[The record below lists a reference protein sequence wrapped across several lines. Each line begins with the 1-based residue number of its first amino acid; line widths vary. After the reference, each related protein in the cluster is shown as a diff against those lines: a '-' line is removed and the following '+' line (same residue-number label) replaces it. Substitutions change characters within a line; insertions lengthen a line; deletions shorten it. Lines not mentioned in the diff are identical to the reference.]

1 MGQIYIQ
8 LNQYN
13 AAINAFQTVLESEFN
28 AKLKPQS
35 YFLMAKSWF
44 QLGNF
49 EEAIDKLDFFLK
61 VYPNDE
67 NMIEA
72 AQLLTDAYLY
82 TSDYKAAI
90 DHLEDT
96 QLNNLALRKS
106 YQVVTLKYA
115 QILFNKKLYDQVEY
129 WLSRSL
135 KSSVDSKYQLI
146 ANLLMA
152 ECLSAQNEYNSS
164 ISYFK
169 KVIKSVKVIK
179 EQKINAYYGLGHAQY
194 NLKQY
199 EMAFKNFSLFM
210 SLNTSKNHLYLNDAV
225 LRAADCLFVLKRFD
239 ESISLYRKNNGN
251 SGQEYASY
259 QIANIYYLKNE
270 LEKSSKNV

>member
-1 MGQIYIQ
+1 
-8 LNQYN
+8 
-13 AAINAFQTVLESEFN
+13 
-28 AKLKPQS
+28 
-35 YFLMAKSWF
+35 MAKSWF

-49 EEAIDKLDFFLK
+49 EEAIDKLDFLK

-67 NMIEA
+67 NMVEA
-72 AQLLTDAYLY
+72 AQLLADAYYNL
-82 TSDYKAAI
+82 DYKAAI

-164 ISYFK
+164 INYFK

-194 NLKQY
+194 N
-199 EMAFKNFSLFM
+199 EA
-210 SLNTSKNHLYLNDAV
+210 
-225 LRAADCLFVLKRFD
+225 
-239 ESISLYRKNNGN
+239 I
-251 SGQEYASY
+251 
-259 QIANIYYLKNE
+259 
-270 LEKSSKNV
+270 